1 MGNVCK
7 CYLPLYI
14 IRVGASTTYPCGNNR
29 GGGFLPIIY
38 YSQNCSLGK
47 NINTTYC
54 VCEPPTYYI
63 LIPLIILPFL
73 CIFIHSLTVSC
84 SGLAACSFRFSSSPV
99 VIQFIPSGLFSLPLS
114 LQAFRLPDSFR
125 RSLQGFH
132 FVYIFL
138 FLFPSDHSL
147 EALENTTILAWV
159 LLFCSGLKT
168 SRKLRPHALR
178 LFCSI
183 RRPSLITPKRP
194 QQGYVLLFYIVPPSG
209 GGVNRKFENISIDF
223 FRRGSCGFRPLFLY
237 IIGRKLFL
245 SFFKKMC

>member
-1 MGNVCK
+1 M
-7 CYLPLYI
+7 
-14 IRVGASTTYPCGNNR
+14 GASTTYPHGNNR

-54 VCEPPTYYI
+54 VCEPPAYYI

-73 CIFIHSLTVSC
+73 CIFIHFPTVYPLRPC
-84 SGLAACSFRFSSSPV
+84 GLFLRFSSSPV

-114 LQAFRLPDSFR
+114 LQAFRLPYSFR

-132 FVYIFL
+132 FVPYFL
-138 FLFPSDHSL
+138 FLFPSVHSL
-147 EALENTTILAWV
+147 EALENTTILTWV

-168 SRKLRPHALR
+168 ARKLRPHALR

-183 RRPSLITPKRP
+183 RRPSLITPERP
-194 QQGYVLLFYIVPPSG
+194 QH
-209 GGVNRKFENISIDF
+209 
-223 FRRGSCGFRPLFLY
+223 
-237 IIGRKLFL
+237 
-245 SFFKKMC
+245 